1 MMTTTSHV
9 CHAENC
15 AVEVPEVLDK
25 EGLCLNHYL
34 DVAFRKLGA
43 ATERFHLGEE
53 VDCVTMEWLLAQV
66 DFTVERLGQE
76 DMNWD
81 PDQRSRLLELLL
93 GVANLNEY
101 MRHSIVLV
109 PPSR

>member
-1 MMTTTSHV
+1 MMTTTSHM

-15 AVEVPEVLDK
+15 AVEVPGVLDK

-34 DVAFRKLGA
+34 DEAFRKLAA
-43 ATERFHLGEE
+43 ATEHSHHGEE
-53 VDCVTMEWLLAQV
+53 VDCVTMNWLLAQV
-66 DFTVERLGQE
+66 DFTVDRLGQE
-76 DMNWD
+76 ETNWD

-101 MRHSIVLV
+101 MRHSTVLV

>member
-1 MMTTTSHV
+1 MTTTSYT

-15 AVEVPEVLDK
+15 AVEVPGVLEK

-34 DVAFRKLGA
+34 DEAFRKLGA
-43 ATERFHLGEE
+43 ATEHFHDGQE
-53 VDCVTMEWLLAQV
+53 VDYVTMDWLLAQV

-101 MRHSIVLV
+101 MRHSTVLAR
-109 PPSR
+109 PSH